1 MVAPV
6 AQLDRASASGVEG
19 HEFESRR
26 VYQFFLSFSGN
37 LSQKLNIPSFFAIP
51 SDSIKFL
58 PSQTENATFLPHKFR
73 SACHTK
79 KMKKFLITCSDSF
92 DWQEAEYSDS
102 FGFQR

>member
-1 MVAPV
+1 MSSNLVGCTIFFAFF
-6 AQLDRASASGVEG
+6 RG
-19 HEFESRR
+19 FELKTQ
-26 VYQFFLSFSGN
+26 VL
-37 LSQKLNIPSFFAIP
+37 SFFAIP

-58 PSQTENATFLPHKFR
+58 PSQTDNATFLPH
-73 SACHTK
+73 K